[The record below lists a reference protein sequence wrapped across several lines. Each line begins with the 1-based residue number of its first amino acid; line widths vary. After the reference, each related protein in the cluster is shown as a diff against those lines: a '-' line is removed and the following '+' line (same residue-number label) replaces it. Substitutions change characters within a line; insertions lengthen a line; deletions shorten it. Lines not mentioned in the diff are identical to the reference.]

1 MTEALGIINR
11 WCDMDKILNC
21 LTGGDLRSIGKVDQ
35 LVDLIT
41 RQDDFDKIFAYL
53 HSSNRLIAMRAS
65 DVVEKLTRQ
74 TPQFLIAHKAAY
86 IDLLR
91 VAENKELKWHLAQLA
106 NRFDYTN
113 AELTGVW
120 RCLKGWTEDKKC
132 SKIVRVNALQALYDL
147 AKDNANFKAQFKII
161 VDRLKSENVPSI
173 NARIRKLYK
182 AGIE

>member
-1 MTEALGIINR
+1 MSSSVCN
-11 WCDMDKILNC
+11 MNKILSY
-21 LTGGDLRSIGKVDQ
+21 LTGGDLRSTGKVDQ

-41 RQDDFDKIFAYL
+41 EQDDFDILFRYL
-53 HSSNRLIAMRAS
+53 QSSDRLIVMRAA
-65 DVVEKLTRQ
+65 DAVEKLTRQ

-106 NRFDYTN
+106 NRFDYDD
-113 AELTGVW
+113 AELAGVW
-120 RCLKGWTEDKKC
+120 QCLKSWTEDKTC

-147 AKDNANFKAQFKII
+147 AKDNAYFKAQFKII